1 MSSTY
6 SRLSIANSNFKQFF
20 PFSEAGFFNF
30 PSNSKIF
37 FYIRESCFFF
47 FLTKK
52 KKKNDDDNNKK
63 GRGGKMARRAIS
75 VVI

>member
-37 FYIRESCFFF
+37 FYIRVSFS
-47 FLTKK
+47 FLRLDIYFDTKK
-52 KKKNDDDNNKK
+52 KKKE
-63 GRGGKMARRAIS
+63 
-75 VVI
+75 